1 MEIGFRI
8 NPYRKQNLAAGQ
20 ETDQEVYN
28 TNQQTN
34 KTSQETN
41 KKPTKNQQKTSLF
54 SQALM
59 NSKGNLLCQ

>member
-8 NPYRKQNLAAGQ
+8 NLYRKQNLAADQ

-34 KTSQETN
+34 KTS
-41 KKPTKNQQKTSLF
+41 
-54 SQALM
+54 
-59 NSKGNLLCQ
+59 

>member
-8 NPYRKQNLAAGQ
+8 NLYRKQNLAADQ

-41 KKPTKNQQKTSLF
+41 KKPVSFRKR
-54 SQALM
+54 
-59 NSKGNLLCQ
+59 